1 MRTMLKSK
9 IHRAR
14 VTQVD
19 LDYEG
24 SITIDRSLMEASDIL
39 PFERVE
45 VLNVNNGARFS
56 TYAIEGEA
64 NSGVIGINGAA
75 ARLVAKGDIVII
87 LSYCQ
92 VPDDEAISITPSIV
106 RVDSQNRIIEPLSVA
121 HLRGWQSEDVGVEE
135 KEKIVSTKYEI
146 LNKRKEE
153 LDSYHQNPNDVNGL
167 NLEI

>member
-1 MRTMLKSK
+1 MRTMMKSK

-24 SITIDRSLMEASDIL
+24 SITIDRVLMEATDIL

-45 VLNVNNGARFS
+45 VLNINNGARFS

-64 NSGVIGINGAA
+64 NSGIVGINGAA
-75 ARLVAKGDIVII
+75 ARLVAKGDIVLI

-92 VPDDEAISITPSIV
+92 VPDDEAISLTPSIV
-106 RVDSQNRIIEPLSVA
+106 RVDSQNRIVEPLPVVPQWERIQKSVA
-121 HLRGWQSEDVGVEE
+121 SRGD
-135 KEKIVSTKYEI
+135 
-146 LNKRKEE
+146 L
-153 LDSYHQNPNDVNGL
+153 
-167 NLEI
+167 

>member
-45 VLNVNNGARFS
+45 VLDVNNGARLS

-64 NSGVIGINGAA
+64 NSGIIGINGAA

-92 VPDDEAISITPSIV
+92 VSEDEAIGRTPTIV
-106 RVDSQNRIIEPLSVA
+106 RVDSQNRIVEPIPVVPL
-121 HLRGWQSEDVGVEE
+121 LGR
-135 KEKIVSTKYEI
+135 EI
-146 LNKRKEE
+146 
-153 LDSYHQNPNDVNGL
+153 
-167 NLEI
+167 